1 VKNQQAVR
9 DALNRVVGDGKVP
22 AVAVAVVD
30 RKGVLLV
37 DAAGRRDVANNIAAT
52 PDTIFRIASMTKPVT
67 SLAAMMLVDE
77 AKLDLDDPVAN
88 YLPAF
93 DRVRVLTAFDDRDHT
108 FKSRPP
114 VRPIT
119 IRHLLTHTSGIGYSF
134 MDPRL
139 AAIDDGRTHQAD
151 LPLLHDPGERFAYGP
166 STIVLGSVIEAI
178 TGATLGAVFADRI
191 FEPLGMADT
200 GFAVAPDRHRRAVT
214 VHKRDAEALRETP
227 NPPKLQSRG
236 RGDDG
241 LFSTVEDYGRFMRL
255 FLNGG
260 IAGGR
265 RLLRESTAAAM
276 TSNQIGALRIGEHPP
291 VPGYVARPFP
301 PGGAADGF
309 GFGFQI
315 HTQAPTGEAPMRSSG
330 SYGWTGIFNT
340 YFWIDP
346 RKEIAVVV
354 LMQFLP
360 AFDDAAVDILHGVE
374 RLVYA

>member
-1 VKNQQAVR
+1 
-9 DALNRVVGDGKVP
+9 
-22 AVAVAVVD
+22 
-30 RKGVLLV
+30 
-37 DAAGRRDVANNIAAT
+37 
-52 PDTIFRIASMTKPVT
+52 MTKPVT

-88 YLPAF
+88 YLPEF
-93 DRVRVLTAFDDRDHT
+93 DRVRVLTAFDDRQHT
-108 FKSRPP
+108 FESRPP
-114 VRPIT
+114 ARPVT

-139 AAIDDGRTHQAD
+139 AAIDDGRTRQAD
-151 LPLLHDPGERFAYGP
+151 LPLLHDPGDRFTYGP
-166 STIVLGSVIEAI
+166 STIVLGSVIETI
-178 TGATLGAVFADRI
+178 TGATLGAVFAERI

-200 GFAVAPDRHRRAVT
+200 AFAVAPEQHGRVVT
-214 VHKRDAEALRETP
+214 MHKRDADALKETP
-227 NPPKLQSRG
+227 NPPKLQSLG

-241 LFSTVEDYGRFMRL
+241 LFSTVEDYGRFMQL

-260 IAGGR
+260 MAGGR

-276 TSNQIGALRIGEHPP
+276 TSNQIGALRIGEQPP
-291 VPGYVARPFP
+291 VPGYVVRPFP

-315 HTQAPTGEAPMRSSG
+315 HTQAPTGEAAMRSGG
-330 SYGWTGIFNT
+330 SYGWMGILNT

-360 AFDDAAVDILHGVE
+360 AFDDGAMDILHGIE
-374 RLVYA
+374 RLVYG